1 MPISKKIAFKNKP
14 NPNSFGQYVFQTT
27 LGDELNLGNS
37 ITTENWDIV
46 NQLDSHHDDYSPSI
60 VIENGNAIWSPTSL
74 PSSEVSDILLSG
86 NHIALKWTKEPLEL
100 GATYQITINVVS
112 ADPQGALFINQS
124 NPPDNFLNLPPIF
137 MNGET
142 GMHTIFF
149 TPYDRTELLI
159 FNSGYDDNIVVN
171 YISIKKVESSA
182 FANPIKLNLPMGGSP
197 AVIYDLDILQNV
209 QYGEIPPNGNY
220 WDYQNNQGYGEGLTI
235 GYDDDTLE
243 QLLRQYGSNTNLLV
257 DIDISSGT
265 HTNLLRYYQS
275 GADWNGLGDK
285 KWGVFAGS
293 LQKIF
298 SVSFYT
304 EEMAEL
310 REEVFNY
317 ENSDS
322 VPSSLDKFREQDL
335 YAKSIGNNI
344 NEQILSSNRYITCED
359 IADEIPLSYL
369 GDTAIEI
376 IELDIGERGGAS
388 DHSTKDV
395 VVQGWMFDGNSG
407 KDLLYNSSNNLRSY
421 DDIYDNIKVFGAD
434 MQYACIFYDKLPD
447 FDNDTGGPGKIIQN
461 TIILSNLA
469 AEQPLYNL
477 ELPQDHTNHQYG
489 EPNGSSGTDI
499 SFDPNAFGELTSILE
514 EDDTIYNPIY
524 FVFWLHG
531 DHRKPGPGNDKKR
544 KSRFYVCELNQIPIW
559 NDGLGIDGNTEQY
572 FEFSESDFDVKEE
585 DDSDADMSNMRVK
598 KFIVRIANIGTDF
611 EAIPAQYQ
619 QYASEV
625 LPRSIPLKYDRLY
638 ETEDILTI
646 SPLNEINAN
655 ITYPCEQMD
664 EYTDWEPVS
673 KVSIGSSYDSAG
685 NLQVYDED
693 EFIKLSKSSP
703 ATINLDF
710 DVSLLDKNK
719 DIHEL
724 IVGSYQSFS
733 EFIFYVIDWDDVD
746 NKFKNWNDVI
756 DDYPTS
762 LDSLVSKQNDN
773 TYFFNKFGTP
783 LTNVYGTPG
792 IKNIKA
798 VVFNYDYRESAIT
811 PIRWKLVHVKFFLN
825 IPITEFADFSELG
838 GNDYITIPYP
848 NSSPVLN
855 GVSQDSKYYSSIRKV
870 LSSGTLNDADVIEE
884 QSLIEALNND
894 ELGKNIQSMDLEQ
907 TRYFKRSYD
916 IYELLNI
923 EAVQDN
929 QLISYNEY
937 DGETSD
943 RTFPMESSIGQIF
956 INDTLDSD
964 LIQNCVFEFN
974 GENLDGKSVYDSSGR
989 GNKGFLLGDYKLK
1002 KTKGSPIRR
1011 DSFIQVPKKGK
1022 ENGAM

>member
-1 MPISKKIAFKNKP
+1 MPFTKKITFKNKP
-14 NPNSFGQYVFQTT
+14 NPNSFGQYVFQTNV
-27 LGDELNLGNS
+27 GDELNLGNS
-37 ITTENWDIV
+37 ITTENWTTEH
-46 NQLDSHHDDYSPSI
+46 NQTQDV
-60 VIENGNAIWSPTSL
+60 VIENGNAIWTPGDYS
-74 PSSEVSDILLSG
+74 
-86 NHIALKWTKEPLEL
+86 ALRFIELLEL

-112 ADPQGALFINQS
+112 NNGGKLNVNQNNTDDS
-124 NPPDNFLNLPPIF
+124 TLSEYPNIVPD
-137 MNGET
+137 GET
-142 GMHTIFF
+142 GMHTIVF
-149 TPYDRTELLI
+149 TANNQDKLRIYSP
-159 FNSGYDDNIVVN
+159 GYLNTIVVD
-171 YISIKKVESSA
+171 YISFKKLESSE
-182 FANPIKLNLPMGGSP
+182 FTQPLKLVLPVGGSP
-197 AVIYDLDILQNV
+197 AVIYDLDILENV

-220 WDYQNNQGYGEGLTI
+220 WDYQNNQGSGEGVAI

-243 QLLRQYGSNTNLLV
+243 QLLRQYGSNINLLV
-257 DIDISSGT
+257 DISLSSGT
-265 HTNLLRYYQS
+265 HVNQLRYYDG

-285 KWGVFAGS
+285 KWGQWGGY
-293 LQKIF
+293 LQIIIMVK
-298 SVSFYT
+298 FYT

-310 REEVFNY
+310 REEVFSY

-376 IELDIGERGGAS
+376 IELDIGERGGS
-388 DHSTKDV
+388 PDHSTKDV
-395 VVQGWMFDGNSG
+395 VVQGWMFDSNSG

-421 DDIYDNIKVFGAD
+421 DDIYDNIKTSGAP
-434 MQYACIFYDKLPD
+434 MQYACIFYDNLPS
-447 FDNDTGGPGKIIQN
+447 FDNDTEGPGKIIQN
-461 TIILSNLA
+461 TVVLTNLA

-477 ELPQDHTNHQYG
+477 ELPQDHENHEYG
-489 EPNGSSGTDI
+489 EPGGSSGTDI
-499 SFDPNAFGELTSILE
+499 SFNPGVTGTLTSILE
-514 EDDTIYNPIY
+514 EDDTTYNPIY
-524 FVFWLHG
+524 FAFWLHG
-531 DHRKPGPGNDKKR
+531 DHRKPGGGNDR
-544 KSRFYVCELNQIPIW
+544 QRRSRFYICELNQIPVW
-559 NDGLGIDGNTEQY
+559 NDGLGMAGSTEQY
-572 FEFSESDFDVKEE
+572 FEFNESDFDVKEE
-585 DDSDADMSNMRVK
+585 SDSSKDMSNMRVK

-619 QYASEV
+619 QYASDV

-638 ETEDILTI
+638 ETEDILSI
-646 SPLNEINAN
+646 SPLNEINSN
-655 ITYPCEQMD
+655 ITYPCQEMD

-710 DVSLLDKNK
+710 YISHLDKNK
-719 DIHEL
+719 DVQEL
-724 IVGSYQSFS
+724 IDRTAFNNTNGIYDGFS
-733 EFIFYVIDWDDVD
+733 EFIFYVVDWDDVD

-756 DDYPTS
+756 DDYPIS
-762 LDSLVSKQNDN
+762 LDSLVSKQQDDN
-773 TYFFNKFGTP
+773 TYFFNKLGTP

-798 VVFNYDYRESAIT
+798 VVFNYDKRENTIK
-811 PIRWKLVHVKFFLN
+811 PIRWKFVHIKFFLN
-825 IPITEFADFSELG
+825 IPVTEFADFSELG

-870 LSSGTLNDADVIEE
+870 LSSGTLNDSDVIEE
-884 QSLIEALNND
+884 QSLIQAIDNN

-907 TRYFKRSYD
+907 ARYFKKSYD
-916 IYELLNI
+916 IYDLLNI
-923 EAVQDN
+923 NAVINNELIPFDN
-929 QLISYNEY
+929 LYY
-937 DGETSD
+937 DGD
-943 RTFPMESSIGQIF
+943 VNKFPQESSVGEIF
-956 INDTLDSD
+956 INDTSDSD

-974 GENLDGKSVYDSSGR
+974 GENLDGKSVYDSSGK